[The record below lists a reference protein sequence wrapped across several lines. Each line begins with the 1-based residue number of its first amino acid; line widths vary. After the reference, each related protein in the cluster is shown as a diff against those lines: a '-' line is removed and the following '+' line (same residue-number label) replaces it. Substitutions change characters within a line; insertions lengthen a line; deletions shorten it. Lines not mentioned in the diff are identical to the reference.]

1 MMSVNYALFQKPSR
15 YIGNEI
21 NIVRKDADVKVALCF
36 PDAYEIGMSHLGLKI
51 LYSIINSIP
60 YASAERVFAPWTDFE
75 SFLRKTSQPLTSLE
89 NKRPIKDF
97 DIVGFTLQYELSYTN
112 VLNMLDLGGIPV
124 RSDDRRNNYPL
135 IIAGGPCT
143 VNPLP
148 ITPFI
153 DAFVIGDGEEVIGEI
168 IETYKNFRF
177 QNKGFKAKENILSAL
192 SQLKGVYVPSLHSHE
207 PRKVKKRIL
216 TNLDKAAFPELPL
229 VPFTSIVHDRISI
242 EISRGCTRGCRFC
255 QAGMIQRPLRER
267 SIEKILS
274 LSEKSLINTGYEE
287 ISFSSLSTGD
297 YSGLLT
303 LIKNFMELQ
312 SSCQTAISLPS
323 LRVGALSRDILKEIK
338 SVRKTGFTIAP
349 EAGTKRLRDV
359 INKDFTE
366 KEYEDTLETLFAEGW
381 KSVKL
386 YFMIGLPTETKDDID
401 GIITMAE
408 LALKKGREIVGK
420 RMNINVGVSDF
431 VPKPHTPF
439 QWLGQMPHKEL
450 GERQNH
456 LRKAFSR
463 RKGLTFKGQF
473 IKSSLL
479 EAVFSRGNSDCAQ
492 LLENAWKEGCHFDGW
507 TEIFDF
513 DKWLIASKKTG
524 IDLYKYASHN
534 FDINKE
540 LPWEFIDTGVTK
552 EFLISE
558 YQNAIKGK
566 ITQDCS
572 YICCKCGLEC
582 KSGTESAT
590 SSVESNTTPL
600 THPSPLRVEDSP
612 RRGEDNGEC
621 ESLGTRLG
629 KSPVA
634 TGFRVPG
641 SESVTRQFNPVKLRV
656 RFSKTGELR
665 YLSHLEVMT
674 AFLRA
679 IRRAKIPLIYSKGN
693 HPHPKISFGPA
704 LPVGV
709 EGTNEYFDIELP
721 PHCFALRSKAVGVN
735 PSDILLKINTSLPKG
750 LEVLAV
756 APVSKNSRSLD
767 DFISRYEYEIS
778 TDKDINKSIDSFLNF
793 SQHLMVRGGKV
804 VDIRQMIEKAA
815 INNGC
820 LNLILVDTNC
830 AKVRL
835 YEILKELFQK
845 PVEEIKS
852 MPIKRVQLY
861 GYTNGRWANPW
872 KVEKYG
878 Y

>member
-1 MMSVNYALFQKPSR
+1 MNYAHFQKPSR
-15 YIGNEI
+15 YIGNEVNSI
-21 NIVRKDADVKVALCF
+21 RKDACIKVALCF

-89 NKRPIKDF
+89 NKRPLKDF
-97 DIVGFTLQYELSYTN
+97 DIAGFTLQYELSYTN
-112 VLNMLDLGGIPV
+112 VLNMLDLGGIPIKAV
-124 RSDDRRNNYPL
+124 NRGDNYPL
-135 IIAGGPCT
+135 IIAGGPCA

-148 ITPFI
+148 LIPFI
-153 DAFVIGDGEEVIGEI
+153 DVFVIGDGEEVIGEI
-168 IETYKNFRF
+168 IETYKNVRYQTSDVRC
-177 QNKGFKAKENILSAL
+177 QNKGFKVKESLLKAL
-192 SQLKGVYVPSLHSHE
+192 SGLEGVYVPSLHSHE

-267 SIEKILS
+267 SIKKILS
-274 LSEKSLINTGYEE
+274 LSEKSLVNTGYEE

-303 LIKNFMELQ
+303 LIKNFKELQ

-338 SVRKTGFTIAP
+338 SIRKTGFTIAP

-381 KSVKL
+381 KSIKL

-420 RMNINVGVSDF
+420 RMNINVSVSDF

-439 QWLGQMPHKEL
+439 QWLGQMSHEEL
-450 GERQNH
+450 RERKNH
-456 LRKAFSR
+456 LKKAFSR
-463 RKGLTFKGQF
+463 SKGLTFKGQF
-473 IKSSLL
+473 VESSLL

-492 LLENAWKEGCHFDGW
+492 LLENAWKEGCRFDGW

-513 DKWLIASKKTG
+513 DKWLLASEKTG
-524 IDLYKYASHN
+524 IDLYKYASRTL
-534 FDINKE
+534 DINKE

-582 KSGTESAT
+582 K
-590 SSVESNTTPL
+590 
-600 THPSPLRVEDSP
+600 D
-612 RRGEDNGEC
+612 RGQ
-621 ESLGTRLG
+621 
-629 KSPVA
+629 
-634 TGFRVPG
+634 G
-641 SESVTRQFNPVKLRV
+641 SEIRLLTTDNRQLTTNLSPITHSPKTTNSIKLRI

-679 IRRAKIPLIYSKGN
+679 IRRAKILLIYSKGN

-721 PHCFALRSKAVGVN
+721 GVN
-735 PSDILLKINTSLPKG
+735 PHRFASPLEIVKRFQGLSPGNAKHFTGQSEAVGAILLKINNSLPKG

-778 TDKDINKSIDSFLNF
+778 TDKGINRAIDSFLNLP
-793 SQHLMVRGGKV
+793 QHLIARGGKV
-804 VDIRQMIEKAA
+804 VDIRRMIEKAA

-820 LNLILVDTNC
+820 LNLILVDTNG

-861 GYTNGRWANPW
+861 GYANGKWTNPW
-872 KVEKYG
+872 KKVEKYG